1 MDRDI
6 APRLVL
12 FCKTPAGPPS
22 ALMHAPGFS
31 HCAVISWRGEEMLPK
46 LLRDQ
51 DE

>member
-1 MDRDI
+1 MDCAI
-6 APRLVL
+6 APLRCA
-12 FCKTPAGPPS
+12 FRKIPAGPPS

-31 HCAVISWRGEEMLPK
+31 HGAVISWRGEEMLPK